1 MITLSPTN
9 DKIKYI
15 KKLEKRSFREKS
27 GEFIIEGKRSV
38 MDAIENGAEISYVIC
53 REDTDA
59 VFPDGIKVFAT
70 DKKTFAEITDTESP
84 QDMLAV
90 AKAKCS
96 TLSEIFEKAPSLIIY
111 LDRLQDP
118 GNLGTI
124 IRTADARG
132 DAAVVLSAGCVDLF
146 NSKVIRSTMSSVFNI
161 SIVKD
166 AVTEEIFPLFKK
178 AGYKTVAGALSDK
191 STDLYE
197 TDLSGKCVIVVGNE
211 GNGVCDYI
219 LENADILTIIPMRG
233 KAESLNAGI
242 SAGIMMYE
250 HLRQGR

>member
-15 KKLEKRSFREKS
+15 KKLGKRSFREKN

-38 MDAIENGAEISYVIC
+38 LDAIENGAEISYVIC
-53 REDTDA
+53 REDTEA
-59 VFPDGIKVFAT
+59 AFNPDIKVFAT
-70 DKKTFAEITDTESP
+70 DRKTFSEITDTESP

-90 AKAKCS
+90 AKTKCAS
-96 TLSEIFEKAPSLIIY
+96 LSEVFEKAPSLIIY
-111 LDRLQDP
+111 LDRVQDP

-132 DAAVVLSAGCVDLF
+132 DAAVVLSEGCVDLF
-146 NSKVIRSTMSSVFNI
+146 NSKVIRSTMSSVFNLP
-161 SIVKD
+161 IVKD
-166 AVTEEIFPLFKK
+166 AVTEEAFPLFKAK
-178 AGYKTVAGALSDK
+178 GYKTVCGALSHK
-191 STDLYE
+191 SVDLYE
-197 TDLSGKCVIVVGNE
+197 ADLSGKCVIVVGNE
-211 GNGVCDYI
+211 GNGASDYI
-219 LENADILTIIPMRG
+219 LENADTLCIIPMNG

-250 HLRQGR
+250 HLRRNK

>member
-1 MITLSPTN
+1 MIILSPTN
-9 DKIKYI
+9 DKIKNI
-15 KKLEKRSFREKS
+15 KKLGKRSFREKS
-27 GEFIIEGKRSV
+27 GEFIIEGRRSV
-38 MDAIENGAEISYVIC
+38 LDAIENGAEISYVIC
-53 REDTDA
+53 REDTEA
-59 VFPDGIKVFAT
+59 TFPEGIKVFAT

-90 AKAKCS
+90 TKAKCA
-96 TLSEIFEKAPSLIIY
+96 TLSDVMKKAPSLIVY
-111 LDRLQDP
+111 LDRVQDP

-132 DAAVVLSAGCVDLF
+132 DAAVILSEGCVDLF

-166 AVTEEIFPLFKK
+166 AVTEEVFPLFKEN
-178 AGYKTVAGALSDK
+178 GYKTFCGALSEK
-191 STDLYE
+191 SVDLYSA
-197 TDLSGKCVIVVGNE
+197 DLSGKCVIVIGNE
-211 GNGVCDYI
+211 GNGACDYI
-219 LENADILTIIPMRG
+219 LNNADTLCIIPMNGR
-233 KAESLNAGI
+233 AESLNAGI

>member
-166 AVTEEIFPLFKK
+166 AVTEEIFPLFKEN
-178 AGYKTVAGALSDK
+178 GYKTVAGALSDK

-233 KAESLNAGI
+233 KAVSLNAGI

-250 HLRQGR
+250 HLRQNR

>member
-197 TDLSGKCVIVVGNE
+197 TDLSGKRVIVVGNE

-250 HLRQGR
+250 HLRQNR

>member
-166 AVTEEIFPLFKK
+166 AVTEEIFPLFKEN
-178 AGYKTVAGALSDK
+178 GYKTVAGALSDK

>member
-1 MITLSPTN
+1 MLTLSPTN

-15 KKLEKRSFREKS
+15 KKLAKRSFREKS

-38 MDAIENGAEISYVIC
+38 LDAIENGAEISYVIC
-53 REDTDA
+53 REDTDFA
-59 VFPDGIKVFAT
+59 FPDGVKVFAT
-70 DKKTFAEITDTESP
+70 DKKTYAEITDTESP

-90 AKAKCS
+90 TKAKCA
-96 TLSEIFEKAPSLIIY
+96 TIEEILKASPSLIVY
-111 LDRLQDP
+111 CDRLQDP

-124 IRTADARG
+124 VRTADARG
-132 DAAVVLSAGCVDLF
+132 DAAVILSEGCVDLF
-146 NSKVIRSTMSSVFNI
+146 NSKTVRSTMSSVFNLPI
-161 SIVKD
+161 AKD
-166 AVTEEIFPLFKK
+166 AVTEVVFPEFKK

-197 TDLSGKCVIVVGNE
+197 TDLSEKCVIIVGNE

-219 LENADILTIIPMRG
+219 LENADILTIIPMNG
-233 KAESLNAGI
+233 KAESLNASV

-250 HLRQGR
+250 HLRKNR

>member
-250 HLRQGR
+250 HLRQNR